1 LQKSSIDKE
10 RDRMS
15 SQPRILVVANGK
27 GGVGKTTTTMALS
40 AEFADNYKVLA
51 VDADPQQSL
60 SWWAGRSEKPGKFE
74 IIPETDPQNL
84 RKLRKVKDYDLLVI
98 DTPPALGSE
107 TLGAVLA
114 IADYLVLPT
123 PCAPMDLAALIATV
137 QATVIPKAIP
147 HRVILT
153 KVDVR
158 SLGEAWEAQNTLR
171 ELGIA
176 TCHTLVRGY
185 KAHEKAAID
194 GLAIAQWR
202 GKNAKEA
209 AKDYRSV
216 AKEIESDWRK

>member
-1 LQKSSIDKE
+1 
-10 RDRMS
+10 MS

-27 GGVGKTTTTMALS
+27 GGVGKTTTAMALA
-40 AEFADNYKVLA
+40 AEFAEKYKVLA

-60 SWWAGRSEKPGKFE
+60 SWWANRGEGEAKFE
-74 IIPETDPQNL
+74 IVQQTEPQNL
-84 RKLRKVKDYDLLVI
+84 RKLRKENNYDLLVI

-137 QATVIPKAIP
+137 QAAVIPKAIP

-171 ELGIA
+171 ELGIS
-176 TCHTLVRGY
+176 TCTTLVRAY
-185 KAHEKAAID
+185 KAHERAAIE
-194 GLAIAQWR
+194 GVAIGQWR